1 MDIQLEDE
9 DMIKGT
15 LRVQRPEVSTIRIK
29 YICAVISVLGD
40 MKEEFSDH

>member
-9 DMIKGT
+9 NRIKDT
-15 LRVQRPEVSTIRIK
+15 VRVQRPEVSTIRIK

-40 MKEEFSDH
+40 MKGEWN